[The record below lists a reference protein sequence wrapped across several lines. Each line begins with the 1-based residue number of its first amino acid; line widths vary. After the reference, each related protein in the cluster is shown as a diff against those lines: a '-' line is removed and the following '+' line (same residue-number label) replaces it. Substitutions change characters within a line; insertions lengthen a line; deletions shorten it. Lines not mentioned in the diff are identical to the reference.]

1 MMQADDAGAWH
12 RSRNPMSLPAPMTV
26 ARGLDVEKI
35 RADFPILQR
44 SVHGNP
50 LVYFDTAASAQRP
63 LKVIEAIDDFYRNHN
78 ANIHRGVHTL
88 SQEATE
94 AYEQARVR
102 VAGFINAPSAQEIIF
117 TRGTTESINLVAHSF
132 GRARLQRG
140 DEILISWM
148 EHHSNIVPWQMLCA
162 QTGAVLK
169 VVPMNQRGELEMDAL
184 AEMLTERVKLLAV
197 VHISNA
203 LGTVNPIAEICT
215 LAKQQGIPIL
225 VDGAQ
230 AMPHQAVDVQAL
242 GCDFYCFSGHK
253 MYGPTG
259 IGALW
264 ARQEHLAAM
273 PPYQGGGEMIRH
285 VTFEKSEY
293 NDAPGKFEA
302 GTPNIAGAIGLGAA
316 VDYLQGLGM
325 ENVAAWEARL
335 LAYGTEKLTQID
347 GFRMIGTA
355 ARKAGVMSFVLG
367 DIHANDVGT
376 IIDLHG
382 VAIRTGH
389 HCAMPVVEFFGLPA
403 TARASLGIYNTFEEI
418 DILADSLQK
427 TIEMFA

>member
-1 MMQADDAGAWH
+1 MDKSVSVANDCGIDIEKVRAG
-12 RSRNPMSLPAPMTV
+12 
-26 ARGLDVEKI
+26 
-35 RADFPILQR
+35 FPILQR
-44 SVHGNP
+44 TVHGKP
-50 LVYFDTAASAQRP
+50 LVYLDTAASAQRP
-63 LKVIEAIDDFYRNHN
+63 SAVIDAVDAFYRNHN
-78 ANIHRGVHTL
+78 ANIHRGVHLL
-88 SQEATE
+88 SQEATDD
-94 AYEQARVR
+94 YEQARAR
-102 VAGFINAPSAQEIIF
+102 IAAFINAPSDQELVF

-132 GRARLQRG
+132 LRPRLKAG

-148 EHHSNIVPWQMLCA
+148 EHHSNIVPWQLLCE

-169 VVPMNQRGELEMDAL
+169 VVPINQRGELKMDAL
-184 AEMLTERVKLLAV
+184 EEMLNERVKMIGV
-197 VHISNA
+197 VQISNA
-203 LGTVNPIAEICT
+203 LGTINPVTEICE
-215 LAKQQGIPIL
+215 LARQREIPVL

-230 AMPHQAVDVQAL
+230 AVPHQAVDVQAL

-259 IGALW
+259 IGGLW
-264 ARQEHLAAM
+264 GRAQHLDAM
-273 PPYQGGGEMIRH
+273 TPYQGGGEMIRH

-325 ENVAAWEARL
+325 DNVSAWEASL
-335 LAYGTEKLTQID
+335 LAYGTERLSRID

-355 ARKAGVMSFVLG
+355 AHKAGVLAFVLG

-376 IIDLHG
+376 LIDLHG

-389 HCAMPVVEFFGLPA
+389 HCAMPVLQFFGLPA
-403 TARASLGIYNTFEEI
+403 TARASLGVYNTFEEI
-418 DILADSLQK
+418 DVLADSLEK

>member
-1 MMQADDAGAWH
+1 MPVKDMKPPVK
-12 RSRNPMSLPAPMTV
+12 SPAATTMDIAKV
-26 ARGLDVEKI
+26 

-44 SVHGNP
+44 TVHGKP

-63 LKVIEAIDDFYRNHN
+63 TAVLDAVDRFYRNHN

-88 SQEATE
+88 SQEAT
-94 AYEQARVR
+94 ADYEQARLKTAR
-102 VAGFINAPSAQEIIF
+102 FINAPTEKEIIF
-117 TRGTTESINLVAHSF
+117 TRGTTESINLVAYSYL
-132 GRARLQRG
+132 RPRITEG

-148 EHHSNIVPWQMLCA
+148 EHHSNIVPWQLLCEE
-162 QTGAVLK
+162 TGAVLK
-169 VVPMNQRGELEMDAL
+169 VIPMNERGELEMDRL
-184 AEMLTERVKLLAV
+184 AEMLNERVKLLAIV
-197 VHISNA
+197 QVSNA
-203 LGTVNPIAEICT
+203 LGTVNPVKEICAM
-215 LAKQQGIPIL
+215 AKQHGITVL

-230 AMPHQAVDVQAL
+230 AVPHQAVDVQAL

-264 ARQEHLAAM
+264 GRYDLLQSM
-273 PPYQGGGEMIRH
+273 RPYQGGGEMIRH
-285 VTFEKSEY
+285 VTFEKSTF

-302 GTPNIAGAIGLGAA
+302 GTPNIAGAIGMGAA
-316 VDYLQGLGM
+316 VDYLEGLGM
-325 ENVAAWEARL
+325 DNVAAREAQL
-335 LAYGTEKLTQID
+335 LAYGTERLEQVP

-355 ARKAGVMSFVLG
+355 AAKAGVMSFVLG

-376 IIDLHG
+376 IVDLHG

-389 HCAMPVVEFFGLPA
+389 HCAMPVAQYFGLPA

-418 DILADSLQK
+418 DILAESLEK
-427 TIEMFA
+427 VNAMFA

>member
-1 MMQADDAGAWH
+1 MN
-12 RSRNPMSLPAPMTV
+12 STSPAKIE
-26 ARGLDVEKI
+26 AALDVNQV

-44 SVHGNP
+44 TVHGKP
-50 LVYFDTAASAQRP
+50 LVYLDTAASAQKP
-63 LKVIEAIDDFYRNHN
+63 LKVVEAVERFYLNYN

-94 AYEQARVR
+94 AYELAR
-102 VAGFINAPSAQEIIF
+102 AKIAAFINAPSVQEIVF
-117 TRGTTESINLVAHSF
+117 TRGTTEAINLVAHSF
-132 GRARLQRG
+132 ARPRLQQG

-148 EHHSNIVPWQMLCA
+148 EHHSNIVPWQLLCE

-169 VVPMNQRGELEMDAL
+169 VVPMNQRGELELDVL
-184 AEMLTERVKLLAV
+184 QSMLTPRVKILGI

-203 LGTVNPIAEICT
+203 LGTINPIAEICAMAR
-215 LAKQQGIPIL
+215 LHGIPVL

-264 ARQEHLAAM
+264 SRSEHLQAM

-285 VTFEKSEY
+285 VTFEKTEF
-293 NDAPGKFEA
+293 NDAPAKFEA

-316 VDYLQGLGM
+316 VDYLTGLGM
-325 ENVAAWEARL
+325 DSVAAWEARL
-335 LAYGTEKLTQID
+335 LAYGTDRLAQID

-355 ARKAGVMSFVLG
+355 SHKAGVMSFVLG
-367 DIHANDVGT
+367 DIHANDIGT
-376 IIDLHG
+376 LVDLHG

-389 HCAMPVVEFFGLPA
+389 HCAMPVVQFYGLPA
-403 TARASLGIYNTFEEI
+403 TARASLGIYNTFEDI
-418 DILADSLQK
+418 DILAEALEK
-427 TIEMFA
+427 TQAMFS

>member
-1 MMQADDAGAWH
+1 MDHCVLKSTG
-12 RSRNPMSLPAPMTV
+12 SV
-26 ARGLDVEKI
+26 LDVEKV

-44 SVHGNP
+44 SIHGKP
-50 LVYFDTAASAQRP
+50 LVYLDTAASAQRP
-63 LKVIEAIDDFYRNHN
+63 LAVIDAIDGFYRNHN
-78 ANIHRGVHTL
+78 ANIHRGVHLL
-88 SQEATE
+88 SQEATDD
-94 AYEQARVR
+94 YEQARLKT
-102 VAGFINAPSAQEIIF
+102 AKFINAPSDQEIVF

-132 GRARLQRG
+132 VRPRLQAG

-148 EHHSNIVPWQMLCA
+148 EHHSNIVPWQLLCEE
-162 QTGAVLK
+162 TGAVLK
-169 VVPMNQRGELEMDAL
+169 VVPINQRGELEMDAL

-197 VHISNA
+197 VQISNA
-203 LGTVNPIAEICT
+203 LGTVNPIAEICA
-215 LAKQQGIPIL
+215 LAKRHGIPVL

-230 AMPHQAVDVQAL
+230 AVPHQSVDVQAL
-242 GCDFYCFSGHK
+242 DCDFYCFSGHK

-259 IGALW
+259 IGVLW
-264 ARQEHLAAM
+264 GRYEHLQAM
-273 PPYQGGGEMIRH
+273 QPYQGGGEMIRH
-285 VTFEKSEY
+285 VTFEKSTF

-316 VDYLQGLGM
+316 VDYLQSLGM
-325 ENVAAWEARL
+325 DNIAAWEAQL
-335 LAYGTEKLTQID
+335 LAYGTDKLTSIP

-376 IIDLHG
+376 LVDLHG

-389 HCAMPVVEFFGLPA
+389 HCAMPVQEFFGVAA
-403 TARASLGIYNTFEEI
+403 TARASLGVYNTFEEI
-418 DILADSLQK
+418 DVLADSLVK

>member
-1 MMQADDAGAWH
+1 MNQSAQI
-12 RSRNPMSLPAPMTV
+12 TV
-26 ARGLDVEKI
+26 DSMLDVEKI

-44 SVHGNP
+44 TVHGKP
-50 LVYFDTAASAQRP
+50 LVYLDTAASAQRP
-63 LKVIEAIDDFYRNHN
+63 LAVINAIDDFYRMHN

-94 AYEQARVR
+94 DHEQARLKI
-102 VAGFINAPSAQEIIF
+102 AGFINAPTDKECVF

-132 GRARLQRG
+132 LRPRLQAG

-148 EHHSNIVPWQMLCA
+148 EHHSNIVPWQLLCEE
-162 QTGAVLK
+162 TGAVLK

-184 AEMLTERVKLLAV
+184 AAMLTERVKMLAV
-197 VHISNA
+197 TQVSNA
-203 LGTVNPIAEICT
+203 LGTVNPIAEICS
-215 LAKQQGIPIL
+215 LARQQGIPVL

-230 AMPHQAVDVQAL
+230 AVPHQPVDVQAL

-259 IGALW
+259 IGILW
-264 ARQEHLAAM
+264 GRYEHLAAM
-273 PPYQGGGEMIRH
+273 RPYQGGGEMIHH
-285 VTFEKSEY
+285 VTFEKSTY
-293 NDAPGKFEA
+293 SDAPGKFEA

-325 ENVAAWEARL
+325 QNVAAWEARL
-335 LAYGTEKLTQID
+335 LAYGTEKLAQIE

-355 ARKAGVMSFVLG
+355 AHKAGVMSFTLG
-367 DIHANDVGT
+367 DIHANEIGT
-376 IIDLHG
+376 LVDLHG

-389 HCAMPVVEFFGLPA
+389 HCAMPVVQFFGLPA
-403 TARASLGIYNTFEEI
+403 TARASLGIYNTFEEL
-418 DILADSLQK
+418 DLLVDSLEK

>member
-1 MMQADDAGAWH
+1 MMTEAVLKTFK
-12 RSRNPMSLPAPMTV
+12 PP
-26 ARGLDVEKI
+26 LDVDKV

-44 SVHGNP
+44 TVHNKP
-50 LVYFDTAASAQRP
+50 LVYLDTAASAQRP
-63 LKVIEAIDDFYRNHN
+63 LAVIEAVDGFYRNYN
-78 ANIHRGVHTL
+78 ANIHRGVHLL
-88 SQEATE
+88 SQEATD
-94 AYEQARVR
+94 AYEQARLKT
-102 VAGFINAPSAQEIIF
+102 AGFINAPSEQECIF

-132 GRARLQRG
+132 LRPRLKAG

-148 EHHSNIVPWQMLCA
+148 EHHSNIVPWQLLCEE
-162 QTGAVLK
+162 TGAVLK

-184 AEMLTERVKLLAV
+184 AEMLTDRVKLLGV

-203 LGTVNPIAEICT
+203 LGTVNPVAEICA
-215 LAKQQGIPIL
+215 LAKQHGIPVL

-230 AMPHQAVDVQAL
+230 AMPHQAVDVQSL
-242 GCDFYCFSGHK
+242 DCDFYCFSGHK

-259 IGALW
+259 IGVLW
-264 ARQEHLAAM
+264 GRYEHLQAM
-273 PPYQGGGEMIRH
+273 RPYQGGGEMIRH
-285 VTFEKSEY
+285 VSFEKSEF

-325 ENVAAWEARL
+325 ENVAAWEAQL
-335 LAYGTEKLTQID
+335 LAYGSEKLTQID
-347 GFRMIGTA
+347 GFKMIGTA
-355 ARKAGVMSFVLG
+355 AHKAGVMSFVLG

-376 IIDLHG
+376 LVDLHG

-389 HCAMPVVEFFGLPA
+389 HCAMPVVQFFGLPA

-418 DILADSLQK
+418 DILADALEK
-427 TIEMFA
+427 TIDMFA

>member
-1 MMQADDAGAWH
+1 
-12 RSRNPMSLPAPMTV
+12 MSSSAPMTV
-26 ARGLDVEKI
+26 KPGLDLQKV

-44 SVHGNP
+44 SVHGKP
-50 LVYFDTAASAQRP
+50 LIYFDTAASAQRP
-63 LKVIEAIDDFYRNHN
+63 QQVIDAVSDFYRRYN

-94 AYEQARVR
+94 AYEQARIR
-102 VAGFINAPSAQEIIF
+102 LAAFINAPSAQEVVF

-132 GRARLQRG
+132 ARPRLKPG
-140 DEILISWM
+140 DEILISHM
-148 EHHSNIVPWQMLCA
+148 EHHSNIVPWQMVC
-162 QTGAVLK
+162 QETGALLK
-169 VVPMNQRGELEMDAL
+169 VVPINQRGELQMDAL
-184 AEMLTERVKLLAV
+184 ADMLNERVKLLGI

-203 LGTVNPIAEICT
+203 LGTINPVADICA
-215 LAKQQGIPIL
+215 LAKKHGIPVL

-230 AMPHQAVDVQAL
+230 AMPHQTVDVQAL
-242 GCDFYCFSGHK
+242 GCDFYCLSGHK

-316 VDYLQGLGM
+316 VDYLQDLGM
-325 ENVAAWEARL
+325 ENVAAWEAGL
-335 LAYGTEKLTQID
+335 LAYGTEKLSQID

-389 HCAMPVVEFFGLPA
+389 HCAMPVLEFFGLPA
-403 TARASLGIYNTFEEI
+403 TARASLGVYNSFEDI
-418 DILADSLQK
+418 DILADSLEK